1 VVVDVHG
8 HVTHPDLFKMLPM
21 PASLADIDGMLE
33 TKAAA
38 GIDMTIV
45 GSPVGFGTMVPIPG
59 QDNYAQPLDRLKS
72 FHDWLAETVEAHRDS
87 MRGYAYANP
96 FGPDE
101 ELAQT
106 ADTAREDGF
115 VGLMVN
121 TSVNGEYLSSE
132 KAEPFFEM
140 ARELGVPVFLHPP
153 AAPVGTESMGDLRL
167 VTHVARFNDVTSCV
181 ALLAFSG
188 VLARYPEIEFI
199 APMAGGSISLLAER
213 LDLAATERVPGPPG
227 STPDPPAGGRPSEGL
242 ARVYLDTATSSAQAL
257 QADVALVGVE
267 RMLFGTD
274 SPPTTVP
281 VEKGLAMVRDLD
293 VPDNDRQAILGG
305 NAQRLFGLA
314 EAA

>member
-33 TKAAA
+33 SKAAA

-45 GSPVGFGTMVPIPG
+45 GSPVGFGTMVPVPG
-59 QDNYAQPLDRLKS
+59 QDNYAQPLDRLRS
-72 FHDWLAETVEAHRDS
+72 FHEWLAETVEAHAES
-87 MRGYAYANP
+87 MRAYAYTNP
-96 FGPDE
+96 FGPEE

-106 ADTAREDGF
+106 AATVREGGF
-115 VGLMVN
+115 VGLIVN
-121 TSVNGEYLSSE
+121 TSVNGEYLHSDR
-132 KAEPFFEM
+132 AAPFFEM

-153 AAPVGTESMGDLRL
+153 AAPVGTSSMGDLRL

-181 ALLAFSG
+181 ALLAFTG
-188 VLARYPEIEFI
+188 VLARYPEIEFV
-199 APMAGGSISLLAER
+199 APMAGGAISLLAER

-227 STPDPPAGGRPSEGL
+227 ATPDPPPGGPPSQAL
-242 ARVYLDTATSSAQAL
+242 ARVFLDTATTSTQAL
-257 QADVALVGVE
+257 QSDLALVGAE

-281 VEKGLAMVRDLD
+281 VERGLAMVRDLD
-293 VPDNDRQAILGG
+293 VPDDDRQAILGG

>member
-72 FHDWLAETVEAHRDS
+72 FHDWLAETVAAHGDS
-87 MRGYAYANP
+87 MRAYAYTNP
-96 FGPDE
+96 FGSED

-106 ADTAREDGF
+106 AATAREDGF
-115 VGLMVN
+115 VGLIVN
-121 TSVNGEYLSSE
+121 TSVKGEYLHSE
-132 KAEPFFEM
+132 RAGPFFEM
-140 ARELGVPVFLHPP
+140 AGELGMPVFLHPP
-153 AAPVGTESMGDLRL
+153 AAPVGTEAMGDFRL

-188 VLARYPEIEFI
+188 VLARHPEVEIV
-199 APMAGGSISLLAER
+199 APMAGGAISLLAER

-227 STPDPPAGGRPSEGL
+227 STPDAPPGPPPSEAL
-242 ARVYLDTATSSAQAL
+242 ARVYLDTSTSSAQAL
-257 QADVALVGVE
+257 QADMALVGAG

-281 VEKGLAMVRDLD
+281 VERGLAMVRELD
-293 VPDNDRQAILGG
+293 VPEADRQAILGA
-305 NAQRLFGLA
+305 NAERLFGLA
-314 EAA
+314 ETT